1 MINNRLL
8 VLLKTSKIKSI
19 SKFKE
24 FTEYFLVL
32 FITMILTY
40 IVLRIDSIKWDLPIS
55 YYWDGLAAS
64 FEIKTILDT
73 GWWFRNP
80 YVGAPFGT
88 SLYDFLGFYFDS
100 FYFFIIKIILFFT
113 KNWGMTLNIFYISLY
128 PFTSLISYFVMKK
141 FKINFIVS
149 LMGSLMFTF
158 LEYRF
163 LRGGYH
169 LLLSAYNLIPLIV
182 LFLYYI
188 YINERILILNKKIKT
203 KKNIMAFV
211 LFLLLPTTG
220 VYYTFFTCFFLLV
233 ILIMKNRK
241 IEVVKKVFIAY
252 SCILL
257 SVFIIYLPGILYK
270 LKNLENLEK
279 PSRLVL
285 ESEFY
290 GLRFSNLF
298 ISKKIVL
305 TSRIKEYFKYIMESG
320 ENSEYLGIIGIIGFL
335 YLIYYLFK
343 REKSNKKIEFLS
355 YLNIFGIL
363 LSIKSGFGVLF
374 SIYITGLIRG
384 YGRISVFIA
393 YFSILAICIKI
404 NDFIKDKNK
413 NKLFYIIFIGICSFS
428 IWDQIPRNVRYNNQ
442 AVTEYDYKSS
452 KEKYGKEFDSDKKFV
467 SYIETKLGENGM
479 VFQLPYFKFPEAG
492 YVGSI
497 SDYQLIKGYLHS
509 KKIKWSYG
517 AYKGRKEDL
526 WNRQISNLSLPEIL
540 ESISIAGFNGIY
552 IDKRGYNDED
562 YQKLEK
568 EITFISGSEPYFSDD
583 KNLVFFDIKKYSNL
597 VKNKYFKNGNLEI
610 LKDKILNE
618 FISTEGIYSEELLGE
633 NRQTWAK
640 NKIIIYAINDAKDN
654 RNKIFNFNS
663 KILTP
668 SSNTSNVV
676 FDINGSKNSYII
688 DNRGLDMNFSI
699 KLKKGRNVI
708 KIETDAPRYNVPDS
722 RELYIK
728 FENLKMQIQ

>member
-1 MINNRLL
+1 MKL
-8 VLLKTSKIKSI
+8 TSKWKKLI
-19 SKFKE
+19 
-24 FTEYFLVL
+24 EYSLVL
-32 FITMILTY
+32 FITMFLTY
-40 IVLRIDSIKWDLPIS
+40 IILRIDSIKWDLPIS

-73 GWWFRNP
+73 GWWFKNP

-113 KNWGMTLNIFYISLY
+113 KDWGMALNIFYISLY
-128 PFTSLISYFVMKK
+128 ISTSLISYFVMRK
-141 FKINFIVS
+141 FKISFIIS
-149 LMGSLMFTF
+149 LMGSLVFTF

-188 YINERILILNKKIKT
+188 YTNEEILVFDKKKFKT
-203 KKNIMAFV
+203 KKNLSAFI

-220 VYYTFFTCFFLLV
+220 VYYTFFTCFFLVV
-233 ILIMKNRK
+233 ILIIKSKK
-241 IEVVKKVFIAY
+241 IEIIKKVFVAY

-257 SVFIIYLPGILYK
+257 SIFLVYLPGIVYK
-270 LKNLENLEK
+270 LTNPENLEK
-279 PSRLVL
+279 HS
-285 ESEFY
+285 S
-290 GLRFSNLF
+290 
-298 ISKKIVL
+298 
-305 TSRIKEYFKYIMESG
+305 
-320 ENSEYLGIIGIIGFL
+320 IIGFL
-335 YLIYYLFK
+335 YLIYYLLK
-343 REKSNKKIEFLS
+343 RKKTNEKIEFLS

-363 LSIKSGFGVLF
+363 LSVKSGFGVLF

-404 NDFIKDKNK
+404 NDFIKNK
-413 NKLFYIIFIGICSFS
+413 NRDKLFYNLIFIGICFFS
-428 IWDQIPRNVRYNNQ
+428 IWDQIPENVRYNDQ
-442 AVTEYDYKSS
+442 AITEYDYKSS
-452 KEKYGKEFDSDKKFV
+452 KEKYAKEFDSDKKFV
-467 SYIETKLGENGM
+467 SYIEKKLGEAGM

-517 AYKGRKEDL
+517 AYKGKKEDL
-526 WNRQISNLSLPEIL
+526 WNRQISSLSLPEIL
-540 ESISIAGFNGIY
+540 EKISITGFNGIY
-552 IDKRGYNDED
+552 IDKRGYSSED
-562 YQKLEK
+562 YQKLEE
-568 EITFISGSEPYFSDD
+568 EIILISGSQPYFSDD
-583 KNLVFFDIKKYSNL
+583 KNLVFFDIREYSNL
-597 VKNKYFKNGNLEI
+597 IKSKYSENGSLEAQ
-610 LKDKILNE
+610 KDKILNE

-640 NKIIIYAINDAKDN
+640 NEIIIYIINDTKDN
-654 RNKIFNFNS
+654 ENKIFNFDS
-663 KILTP
+663 KIFIP
-668 SSNTSNVV
+668 SVNTSNLV
-676 FDINGSKNSYII
+676 FDINGSKKSYIV
-688 DNRGLDMNFSI
+688 DKKGLDIKFSI

-708 KIETDAPRYNVPDS
+708 KIETDAPRYVVPADA

-728 FENLKMQIQ
+728 FENLKIQIQ

>member
-1 MINNRLL
+1 MKL
-8 VLLKTSKIKSI
+8 TSKWKKLI
-19 SKFKE
+19 
-24 FTEYFLVL
+24 EYFLVL

-40 IVLRIDSIKWDLPIS
+40 IILRIDSIKWDLPIS

-64 FEIKTILDT
+64 FEIKTILET
-73 GWWFRNP
+73 GWWFKNP

-113 KNWGMTLNIFYISLY
+113 KNWGVALNIFYISLY
-128 PFTSLISYFVMKK
+128 PVTSLISYFVMRK
-141 FKINFIVS
+141 FKISFIIS
-149 LMGSLMFTF
+149 LMGSLVFTF

-188 YINERILILNKKIKT
+188 YANEEILVLDKKRFKT
-203 KKNIMAFV
+203 KKNLSAFI

-220 VYYTFFTCFFLLV
+220 VYYTFFTCFFLIV
-233 ILIMKNRK
+233 ILIIKNRK
-241 IEVVKKVFIAY
+241 IEIIKKVFIAY

-257 SVFIIYLPGILYK
+257 SIFLIYLPGIAYK
-270 LKNLENLEK
+270 LTNSANLEK

-285 ESEFY
+285 ESEYY
-290 GLRFSNLF
+290 GLRISNLF
-298 ISKKIVL
+298 ISKKMIF
-305 TSRIKEYFKYIMESG
+305 TSRIREYFQYIMESG

-335 YLIYYLFK
+335 YLMYYLLK
-343 REKSNKKIEFLS
+343 RKKTNEKMEFLS

-363 LSIKSGFGVLF
+363 LSVKSGFGVLF

-404 NDFIKDKNK
+404 NDFIKNK
-413 NKLFYIIFIGICSFS
+413 DRNKLFYNLIFIGICFFS
-428 IWDQIPRNVRYNNQ
+428 IWDQIPQNVRYNNQ
-442 AVTEYDYKSS
+442 AVTEYDYRSS
-452 KEKYGKEFDSDKKFV
+452 KEKYEKEFNSDKKFV
-467 SYIETKLGENGM
+467 SYIETKLGETGM

-517 AYKGRKEDL
+517 AYKGKKEDL
-526 WNRQISNLSLPEIL
+526 WNRQISSLSLPEIL
-540 ESISIAGFNGIY
+540 EKISIVGFNGIY
-552 IDKRGYNDED
+552 VDKRGYNSKD

-568 EITFISGSEPYFSDD
+568 EIILITGSQPYFSDD
-583 KNLVFFDIKKYSNL
+583 KNLVFFDIREYANL
-597 VKNKYFKNGNLEI
+597 IKNKYSENGSLETQ
-610 LKDKILNE
+610 KDKILNE

-640 NKIIIYAINDAKDN
+640 NEITIYIVNDAKDN
-654 RNKIFNFNS
+654 KDKVFNFNS
-663 KILTP
+663 KIFTP
-668 SSNTSNVV
+668 SAKTSKIV
-676 FDINGSKNSYII
+676 FDINGSKKSYTV
-688 DNRGLDMNFSI
+688 DKKGLDMTFSI
-699 KLKKGRNVI
+699 KLKNGRNVI
-708 KIETDAPRYNVPDS
+708 KIETNAPRYIVPPDS

>member
-1 MINNRLL
+1 MKL
-8 VLLKTSKIKSI
+8 TSKWKKLI
-19 SKFKE
+19 
-24 FTEYFLVL
+24 EYSLVL
-32 FITMILTY
+32 FITMFLTY
-40 IVLRIDSIKWDLPIS
+40 IILRIDAIKWDLPIS

-73 GWWFRNP
+73 GWWFKNP

-113 KNWGMTLNIFYISLY
+113 KDWGMALNIFYISLY
-128 PFTSLISYFVMKK
+128 ISTSLISYFVMRK
-141 FKINFIVS
+141 FKISFIIS
-149 LMGSLMFTF
+149 LMGSLVFTF

-188 YINERILILNKKIKT
+188 YTNEEILVFDKKKFKT
-203 KKNIMAFV
+203 KKNLSAFI

-220 VYYTFFTCFFLLV
+220 VYYTFFTCFFLVV
-233 ILIMKNRK
+233 ILIIKSKK
-241 IEVVKKVFIAY
+241 IEIIKKVFVAY

-257 SVFIIYLPGILYK
+257 SIFLVYLPGIVYK
-270 LKNLENLEK
+270 LTNPENLEK

-285 ESEFY
+285 EAEYY
-290 GLRFSNLF
+290 GLRISNLF

-305 TSRIKEYFKYIMESG
+305 TSRIREYFKYIMESG
-320 ENSEYLGIIGIIGFL
+320 ENSEYLGIVGIIGFL
-335 YLIYYLFK
+335 YLIYYLLK
-343 REKSNKKIEFLS
+343 RKKTNEKIEFLS

-363 LSIKSGFGVLF
+363 LSVKSGFGVLF

-404 NDFIKDKNK
+404 NDFIKNK
-413 NKLFYIIFIGICSFS
+413 NRDKLFYNLIFIGICFFS
-428 IWDQIPRNVRYNNQ
+428 IWDQIPENVRYNDQ
-442 AVTEYDYKSS
+442 AITEYDYKSS
-452 KEKYGKEFDSDKKFV
+452 KEKYAKEFDSDKKFV
-467 SYIETKLGENGM
+467 SYIEKKLGEAGM

-517 AYKGRKEDL
+517 AYKGKKEDL
-526 WNRQISNLSLPEIL
+526 WNRQISSLSLPEIL
-540 ESISIAGFNGIY
+540 EKISITGFNGIY
-552 IDKRGYNDED
+552 IDKRGYSSED
-562 YQKLEK
+562 YQKLEE
-568 EITFISGSEPYFSDD
+568 EIILISGSQPYFSDD
-583 KNLVFFDIKKYSNL
+583 KNLVFFDIREYSNL
-597 VKNKYFKNGNLEI
+597 IKSKYSENGSLEAQ
-610 LKDKILNE
+610 KDKILNE

-640 NKIIIYAINDAKDN
+640 NEIIIYIINDTKDN
-654 RNKIFNFNS
+654 ENKIFNFDS
-663 KILTP
+663 KIFIP
-668 SSNTSNVV
+668 SVNTSNLV
-676 FDINGSKNSYII
+676 FDINGSKKSYIV
-688 DNRGLDMNFSI
+688 DKKGLDIKFSI

-708 KIETDAPRYNVPDS
+708 KIETDAPRYVVPADA

-728 FENLKMQIQ
+728 FENLKIQIQ

>member
-1 MINNRLL
+1 MKL
-8 VLLKTSKIKSI
+8 TSKWKKLI
-19 SKFKE
+19 
-24 FTEYFLVL
+24 EYSLVL
-32 FITMILTY
+32 FITMFLTY
-40 IVLRIDSIKWDLPIS
+40 IILRIDSIKWDLPIS

-73 GWWFRNP
+73 GWWFKNP

-113 KNWGMTLNIFYISLY
+113 KDWGMALNIFYISLY
-128 PFTSLISYFVMKK
+128 ISTSLISYFVMRK
-141 FKINFIVS
+141 FKISFIIS
-149 LMGSLMFTF
+149 LMGSLVFTF

-188 YINERILILNKKIKT
+188 YTNEEILVFDKKKFKT
-203 KKNIMAFV
+203 KKNLSAFI

-220 VYYTFFTCFFLLV
+220 VYYTFFTCFFLVV
-233 ILIMKNRK
+233 ILIIKSKK
-241 IEVVKKVFIAY
+241 IEIIKKVFVAY

-257 SVFIIYLPGILYK
+257 SIFLVYLPGIVYK
-270 LKNLENLEK
+270 LTNPENLEK

-285 ESEFY
+285 EAEYY
-290 GLRFSNLF
+290 GLRISNLF

-305 TSRIKEYFKYIMESG
+305 TSRIREYFKYIMESG
-320 ENSEYLGIIGIIGFL
+320 ENSEYLGIVGIIGFL
-335 YLIYYLFK
+335 YLIYYLLK
-343 REKSNKKIEFLS
+343 RKKTNEKIEFLS

-363 LSIKSGFGVLF
+363 LSVKSGFGVLF

-384 YGRISVFIA
+384 YGRISVFKA
-393 YFSILAICIKI
+393 YFSILEICIKI
-404 NDFIKDKNK
+404 NDFIKNK
-413 NKLFYIIFIGICSFS
+413 NRDKLFYNLIFIGICFFS
-428 IWDQIPRNVRYNNQ
+428 IWDQIPENVRYNDQ
-442 AVTEYDYKSS
+442 AITEYDYKSS
-452 KEKYGKEFDSDKKFV
+452 KEKYAKEFDSDKKFV
-467 SYIETKLGENGM
+467 SYIEKKLGEAGM

-517 AYKGRKEDL
+517 AYKGKKEDL
-526 WNRQISNLSLPEIL
+526 WNRQISSLSLPEIL
-540 ESISIAGFNGIY
+540 EKISITGFNGIY
-552 IDKRGYNDED
+552 IDKRGYSSED
-562 YQKLEK
+562 YQKLEE
-568 EITFISGSEPYFSDD
+568 EIILISGSQPYFSDD
-583 KNLVFFDIKKYSNL
+583 KNLVFFDIREYANL
-597 VKNKYFKNGNLEI
+597 IKNKYSENGSLETQ
-610 LKDKILNE
+610 KDKILNE

-640 NKIIIYAINDAKDN
+640 NEIIIYIINDTKDN
-654 RNKIFNFNS
+654 ENKIFNFDS
-663 KILTP
+663 KIFIP
-668 SSNTSNVV
+668 SVNTSNLV
-676 FDINGSKNSYII
+676 FDINGSKKSYIV
-688 DNRGLDMNFSI
+688 DKKGLDIKFSI

-708 KIETDAPRYNVPDS
+708 KIETDAPRYVVPADA

-728 FENLKMQIQ
+728 FENLKIQIQ